1 MVLHMKLPAIIVSD
15 PHFTASPNDEYRWG
29 LWAWLAEEIKAEK
42 ARTLL
47 ILGDLTDAKDYH
59 SAELVNRL
67 TAAIAALPVE
77 EVIFLAGNHDWLK
90 QGGVFFEF
98 LQHLEKPKVRVITKP
113 TQFAMDDRD
122 PICFFLPYTKSP
134 ARDWKDYDFSHY
146 DYVFLHQT
154 APGSVASNGQR
165 MDGEEIPDL
174 SAAGKV
180 FSGDIHVPQTIG
192 PIEYV
197 GSPYHVH
204 FGDDFKARCIVLDRK
219 RQAYDLHF
227 PAPARRAITIG
238 SVDELDRRE
247 IAAGDMVKV
256 TVKLAAGDA
265 HAWNGIRREVVE
277 RVRAMGAHLHGIK
290 LAVMKSDARLEEIKQ
305 HKAPLPADAIYRFV
319 TGLELGGDVLDA
331 GLEIIEQ

>member
-1 MVLHMKLPAIIVSD
+1 MKLPAIIVSD

-47 ILGDLTDAKDYH
+47 ILGDLTDQKDYH
-59 SAELVNRL
+59 PAELVNRL
-67 TAAIAALPVE
+67 VASIASLPVE

-98 LQHLEKPKVRVITKP
+98 LRHIEKPKVRVLTKP
-113 TQFAMDDRD
+113 TEDTLGSD
-122 PICFFLPYTKSP
+122 PACMFLPYTKSP

-204 FGDDFKARCIVLDRK
+204 FGDDFKARCIVVDRK

-227 PAPARRAITIG
+227 PAPARRAITVS
-238 SVDELDRRE
+238 SVEELDQRE
-247 IAAGDMVKV
+247 IAAGDMVKI
-256 TVKLAAGDA
+256 TIQLDSGDA
-265 HAWNGIRREVVE
+265 HRWNTIRRECVAA
-277 RVRAMGAHLHGIK
+277 VREMGASLHGIK
-290 LAVMKSDARLEEIKQ
+290 LAVMKSDSRLEEIKQ
-305 HKAPLPADAIYRFV
+305 HKAPSPADAVYRFV
-319 TGLELGGDVLDA
+319 LGLELGGDMLDT
-331 GLEIIEQ
+331 GLEIVEQ